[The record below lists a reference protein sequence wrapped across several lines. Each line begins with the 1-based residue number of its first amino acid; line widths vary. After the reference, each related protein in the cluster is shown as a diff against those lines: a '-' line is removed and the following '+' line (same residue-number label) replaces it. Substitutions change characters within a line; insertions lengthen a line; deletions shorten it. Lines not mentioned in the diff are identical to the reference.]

1 MRPWW
6 ATLVLTAVLVPPAVQ
21 GQQLPNRSSLMVR
34 GTIVT
39 SSNIFDN
46 PDAPVEADRD
56 HFNFVD
62 NLFGGGLEYRYE
74 FSGQGFFL
82 SVSLEYLSRIT
93 SASQS
98 ILVSNVVRQFDV
110 EEGVRF
116 IPLEFGVNTSVPIV
130 EDNLAL
136 TMGGGF
142 GAYYADRVFGIAGV
156 RMKSRKLPVGYG
168 IHVECGFDYRV
179 FGTTFLSWE
188 MRFRD
193 PEVTNESG
201 FDTSVIKV
209 DNYQVPVGNIP
220 PKTKVNVHGVS
231 FTLGV
236 IFEIGQ

>member
-1 MRPWW
+1 MRSLWKVVI
-6 ATLVLTAVLVPPAVQ
+6 AAVVLVRPAA
-21 GQQLPNRSSLMVR
+21 GQQQSERSFLMLR

-39 SSNIFDN
+39 SSKIFDN

-62 NLFGGGLEYRYE
+62 DLLGGGIMYRYS
-74 FSGQGFFL
+74 FPDQGLFL
-82 SVSLEYLSRIT
+82 SATVDYVSRVNS
-93 SASQS
+93 SKQS
-98 ILVSNVVRQFDV
+98 ILVNNVVKQFDV

-116 IPLEFGVNTSVPIV
+116 VPIELGVNTSVPIIAD
-130 EDNLAL
+130 ELAL

-142 GAYYADRVFGIAGV
+142 GAYVADRVFGIAGV
-156 RMKSRKLPVGYG
+156 RMSSRKLPLGYG
-168 IHVECGFDYRV
+168 IHVECGFDYR
-179 FGTTFLSWE
+179 FYRRTFLSWE

-193 PEVTNESG
+193 PEVINENG

-220 PKTKVNVHGVS
+220 PKSKVNVHGVS

-236 IFEIGQ
+236 LIELGS